1 MKTKDMRC
9 NPCRTMWFSAG
20 AIGVQRPPVSS
31 TGPLASCSSR
41 GRQQPIPTS
50 VESRVQFCLVPSSDS
65 EYV

>member
-1 MKTKDMRC
+1 
-9 NPCRTMWFSAG
+9 MWFSAG